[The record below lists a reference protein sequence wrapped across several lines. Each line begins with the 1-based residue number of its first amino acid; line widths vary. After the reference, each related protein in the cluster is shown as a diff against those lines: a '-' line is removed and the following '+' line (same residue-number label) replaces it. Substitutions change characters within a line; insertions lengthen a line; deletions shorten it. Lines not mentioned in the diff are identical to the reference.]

1 MTVDHEYTD
10 YATECIRLAGLT
22 DDLEVRDQ
30 LVELAGRYL
39 ADARGERYK
48 LSDNVIPLRARRHN
62 NYTNL
67 T

>member
-39 ADARGERYK
+39 ADARARYK
-48 LSDNVIPLRARRHN
+48 QSDNVIPLRASA
-62 NYTNL
+62 NL

>member
-22 DDLEVRDQ
+22 DDWEVRDQ

-39 ADARGERYK
+39 ADARGERYQ
-48 LSDNVIPLRARRHN
+48 SDNVIPLRAHRHN
-62 NYTNL
+62 YMNN
-67 T
+67 

>member
-1 MTVDHEYTD
+1 MIVDLEYTD

-30 LVELAGRYL
+30 LVELASRYL

-48 LSDNVIPLRARRHN
+48 QSDNVIPLRARRHN
-62 NYTNL
+62 YTIN
-67 T
+67 

>member
-30 LVELAGRYL
+30 LVEFAGRYL

-48 LSDNVIPLRARRHN
+48 QSDNVIPLQARRHN
-62 NYTNL
+62 YTIN
-67 T
+67 

>member
-48 LSDNVIPLRARRHN
+48 QSNNVILLRAHLH
-62 NYTNL
+62 NYTNN
-67 T
+67 